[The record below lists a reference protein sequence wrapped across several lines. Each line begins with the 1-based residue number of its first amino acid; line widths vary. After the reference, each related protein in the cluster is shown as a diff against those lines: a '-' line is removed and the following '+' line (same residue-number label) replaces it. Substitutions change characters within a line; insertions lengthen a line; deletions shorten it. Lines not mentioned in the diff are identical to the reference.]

1 MFAIPAFVQ
10 RTLTALAVAGVL
22 ATGVAPAAAAIDD
35 GELGDGEFFLVIWDP
50 AREASYTLDLGVPI
64 SAITSDGQDD
74 EGYQRFWTLDRD
86 ADPRLDKLLDL
97 GSAINSLRWA
107 VFALDR
113 DGFGFDPG
121 TLRLFFTLEHTVP
134 TGTVNPNYTN
144 VLGLENATFEAALST
159 YYNNLA
165 LSLNS
170 DAGNPDNTHD
180 DGGATAYSNDGSSFS
195 AKGQPGYF
203 DATGIFMP
211 NFASSSG
218 PAVTNTV
225 GRSSWAYFATTSDFD
240 ATQPLTLDEVD
251 NLTAD
256 GFWGLAE
263 NPDDGTL
270 VLSYTIEGSGLT
282 LNQRSFLQRIGRTEV
297 SLAFDVRRLGEAER
311 GALAAPAGFSTRL
324 LPDTVGTVSAVPEPG
339 TYALMALGLAAVGW
353 AARRRR

>member
-165 LSLNS
+165 L
-170 DAGNPDNTHD
+170 
-180 DGGATAYSNDGSSFS
+180 
-195 AKGQPGYF
+195 
-203 DATGIFMP
+203 
-211 NFASSSG
+211 
-218 PAVTNTV
+218 
-225 GRSSWAYFATTSDFD
+225 
-240 ATQPLTLDEVD
+240 
-251 NLTAD
+251 
-256 GFWGLAE
+256 
-263 NPDDGTL
+263 
-270 VLSYTIEGSGLT
+270 
-282 LNQRSFLQRIGRTEV
+282 
-297 SLAFDVRRLGEAER
+297 
-311 GALAAPAGFSTRL
+311 
-324 LPDTVGTVSAVPEPG
+324 
-339 TYALMALGLAAVGW
+339 
-353 AARRRR
+353 